1 MADGNGYNKTIIAI
15 GTAVGLVAGGGGG
28 AFAGNASARAEVDKL
43 DDRLTQVE
51 RKQDVVIERLDN
63 YIERQDEYRE
73 TQQDN
78 QEEILEAL
86 RGLE

>member
-1 MADGNGYNKTIIAI
+1 MANGSGYNKTIIAI

-28 AFAGNASARAEVDKL
+28 AFAGNASARAEMNKL
-43 DDRLTQVE
+43 DDRLTKVE

-73 TQQDN
+73 AQQDN
-78 QEEILEAL
+78 QEEIMDAL
-86 RGLE
+86 RGLK